1 MKYKILSITLL
12 LSCLLSCQTNKSVK
26 KDLITGLISQ
36 GDGISCDEVHL
47 SEGNKRVQRNTFTY
61 GEKFHL
67 NFDNISGF
75 EKIGN
80 NVFPGMEL
88 LVTGQKG
95 DTIMHNPD
103 LYSNS
108 NTGVDISPL
117 LLQAKIT
124 AANPIHS
131 NNTYTLNVNIWDK
144 KGTGTFKSEMDFS
157 VTPNN
162 HIEVENNNISY
173 DEIYFFSQEKN
184 NVITGNEAK
193 FNENIYMIFEG
204 LEGFKIEDGK
214 ANLGLSIKGTDSD
227 GEIIL
232 NETDLVGDTSIV
244 VTELKNRLSPS
255 FIFSGSNIKNP
266 VTCEII
272 IWDKKSENRIKTLTE
287 LSIK

>member
-1 MKYKILSITLL
+1 MKYKILLSSYL
-12 LSCLLSCQTNKSVK
+12 LSFLLSCQTDKSVK
-26 KDLITGLISQ
+26 RDLATGLISE
-36 GDGISCDEVHL
+36 GEGISCDEVHL
-47 SEGNKRVQRNTFTY
+47 SDGKASLKRNTFVY

-75 EKIGN
+75 ERVGN

-103 LYSNS
+103 LYSSSS
-108 NTGVDISPL
+108 NGINISPL

-144 KGTGTFKSEMDFS
+144 KGEGTYKSEMDFT
-157 VTPNN
+157 VTPNTY
-162 HIEVENNNISY
+162 IEFENNNISY
-173 DEIYFFSQEKN
+173 DEIYMFSQKRN
-184 NVITGNEAK
+184 SVITGNEAK
-193 FNENIYMIFEG
+193 LNENIYMIFEG

-214 ANLGLSIKGTDSD
+214 ANIGLSIKGIDSE
-227 GEIIL
+227 GQIIL
-232 NETDLVGDTSIV
+232 NETDLVGDSRIE
-244 VTELKNRLSPS
+244 VTELKNRLSPN

-266 VTCEII
+266 VSCEIT
-272 IWDKKSENRIKTLTE
+272 IWDKKSDNRIKVLTE
-287 LSIK
+287 LRIK